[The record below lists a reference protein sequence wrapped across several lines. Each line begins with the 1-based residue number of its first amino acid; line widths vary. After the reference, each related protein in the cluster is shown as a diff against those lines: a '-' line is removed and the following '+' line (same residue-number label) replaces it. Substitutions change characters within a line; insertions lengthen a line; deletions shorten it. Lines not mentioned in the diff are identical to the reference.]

1 MKYEDLRPHQQK
13 AIQMLRS
20 EWKEYRTHQ
29 IFAPTGY
36 GKTALAA
43 YLVRSFTEKGKR
55 VIFIAPYVALIN
67 QTNERFQQYGLPPA
81 GIIWRDHPD
90 YNPNA
95 QIQIASADTLIRR
108 DFPENIDLMIVDENH
123 IRRAKLLEIIKDADF
138 PVIGLSGTPFAP
150 WMGNFYESFIKPCT
164 MRELISQGY
173 LSDYEFYAPM
183 RPDMSGVRVSN
194 SSAFGQDYIEDE
206 VAEIMG
212 DAKIVGNIVQ
222 NWLENGEDRPTIAY
236 CCNVAHANHVTNQ
249 FNSAGVSCEVITAKT
264 PQDERQAI
272 FDRFDLGVTKIMC
285 NVGTLIA
292 GLDKDVRCIIYARPT
307 KSMIRFIQCIGRG
320 IRTAEGKDHCLVFD
334 HSGTVHRLGLPC
346 EYQFDELE
354 KKNDGMDKAEQIQK
368 EIEKLEKLPKECP
381 KCKFM
386 KQAGIRT
393 CPKCGFAPLGG
404 EDVETDETRQIQKL
418 KGQLEKSQ
426 IPELDRQ
433 TFYSELLGFAREM
446 TAKGKHYSEGWAAHK
461 YKAKFG
467 TWPNKQQKYPKPPS
481 IQMRNWIKSQQI
493 RYAKSRASK

>member
-1 MKYEDLRPHQQK
+1 MKYEELRPHQQK
-13 AIQMLRS
+13 AIVLLRA
-20 EWKEYRTHQ
+20 EWKKHRTHQ

-43 YLVRSFTEKGKR
+43 YLVRSYIEKGKR

-108 DFPENIDLMIVDENH
+108 DFPEDIDLMIVDENH
-123 IRRAKLLEIIKDADF
+123 IRRTKLLEIIKDADF

-150 WMGNFYESFIKPCT
+150 WIGNYYDSFIKPCT
-164 MRELISQGY
+164 MRELINQGY
-173 LSDYEFYAPM
+173 LSDYEFYAPV
-183 RPDMSGVRVSN
+183 RPDMSGVKVSN
-194 SSAFGQDYIEDE
+194 TAAFGQDYVEDQ

-222 NWLENGEDRPTIAY
+222 NWLENGQDRPTIAY
-236 CCNVAHANHVTNQ
+236 CCKVSHANHVTNE
-249 FNSAGVSCEVITAKT
+249 FNRAGVACEVITAKT
-264 PQDERQAI
+264 PQEEREEI
-272 FDRFDLGVTKIMC
+272 FDRFDLGVTKIIC

-346 EYQFDELE
+346 EHQFDELE
-354 KKNDGMDKAEQIQK
+354 RKNDGMDKAEQIKK

-386 KQAGIRT
+386 KPVGSPVCQ
-393 CPKCGFAPLGG
+393 KCGFKPLGG
-404 EDVETDETRQIQKL
+404 EDVETDESRQIQKL
-418 KGQLEKSQ
+418 KGQLTKSE

-433 TFYSELLGFAREM
+433 AFYSELLGYAREM
-446 TAKGKHYSEGWAAHK
+446 TAKGKVYSDGWAAHK

-467 TWPNKQQKYPKPPS
+467 TFPNRQHKSPKPPS
-481 IQMRNWIKSQQI
+481 IEMRNWIKSQQI
-493 RYAKSRASK
+493 RYAKSRAKK

>member
-1 MKYEDLRPHQQK
+1 MKYEELRPHQQK
-13 AIQMLRS
+13 AVQMLRA
-20 EWKEYRTHQ
+20 EWKEKRTHQ

-55 VIFIAPYVALIN
+55 VIFVAPYVALIN

-123 IRRAKLLEIIKDADF
+123 IRRTKLLEIIKEADF

-150 WMGNFYESFIKPCT
+150 WMGGYYDSFIKPCT
-164 MRELISQGY
+164 MRELINQGY

-183 RPDMSGVRVSN
+183 RPDMTGVKVSN
-194 SSAFGQDYIEDE
+194 TAAFGQDYVEDQ

-222 NWLENGEDRPTIAY
+222 NWLENGQDRPTIAY
-236 CCNVAHANHVTNQ
+236 CCNVAHANHITNQ
-249 FNSAGVSCEVITAKT
+249 FNSAGVACEVITAKT
-264 PQDERQAI
+264 PQDEREAI
-272 FDRFDLGVTKIMC
+272 FERFDLGVTKVMC

-320 IRTAEGKDHCLVFD
+320 IRTAEGKDQCLVFD

-354 KKNDGMDKAEQIQK
+354 RKNDGMDKAEVIKK

-381 KCKFM
+381 KCKFV
-386 KQAGIRT
+386 KQAGVRM

-418 KGQLEKSQ
+418 KGQLEKTE

-433 TFYSELLGFAREM
+433 SFYSELLGYVREM
-446 TAKGKHYSEGWAAHK
+446 RAKGKNYSDGWAAHK
-461 YKAKFG
+461 YKSKFG
-467 TWPNKQQKYPKPPS
+467 QWPNRQHKSAKPPS
-481 IQMRNWIKSQQI
+481 VQMRNWIKSQQI
-493 RYAKSRASK
+493 RYAKSKSK